1 VRSRGQRRFGFSLRP
16 TPESAED
23 GLTDSRYLV
32 ADELA
37 LDRADERLWNGRAP
51 VRLGGKA
58 FALLRALMERPRTLV
73 TKDELF
79 DAAWPGLSVSESVL
93 TTAVK
98 EIRQAIGDKARA
110 PRVIETVHGRG
121 YRFLLHVEPKDEL
134 LKQPAKAPARWRMP
148 SRKVL
153 AASLA
158 ALLAFVSIPWL
169 WSRFAGGEVSDLTF
183 HPHPQSIAVLPFED
197 LSGSHD
203 QQWFAA
209 GMTEEI
215 LNSLA
220 RTPDLRV
227 AARTSTEGIGSGDM
241 RAIGRKLNVAY
252 VLEGSLRREGPRVRV
267 TAQLI
272 RSRDGFHVW
281 SQDYDRST
289 ADVIG
294 IQEQIAIA
302 IARSLKT
309 VMSPDK
315 LAAMVSLGTTS
326 ADAYEEYLRGLA
338 YQRSA
343 LATGERR
350 NTEESYAAFERAR
363 QLDPQFAAA
372 HWQAASRFFSRAT
385 RVGSA
390 AAQSDENE
398 QQRLHEYLVRVD
410 AAISA
415 SEGRPEQ
422 LRYRSARA
430 LVDYHF
436 RDALN
441 LMRAYLQQF
450 PRELDAWDEMVNLAG
465 YVGDRPLMADAA
477 RHIQDES
484 IESGM
489 PLSRAITASVLALD
503 IDNAVKRAR
512 QQLSIRPGETLIQ
525 YQAHRALLWG
535 GHRQEARALLGR
547 IDQSS
552 LPAENKLVA
561 DLRQA
566 CAEGGHGAL
575 AIARRL
581 DSDKRTS
588 TSTRWQTWMLMGD
601 ERRAYGL
608 IRELDQPGHLE
619 TLVQYMVYPDF
630 DARLFPLLQS
640 KLDDDGVKR
649 PPPVRAP
656 YTCPRGAT

>member
-1 VRSRGQRRFGFSLRP
+1 VAPGI
-16 TPESAED
+16 
-23 GLTDSRYLV
+23 GLAFNPFFATEEALTQDRYLV
-32 ADELA
+32 AGDLV
-37 LDRADERLWNGRAP
+37 LDRADERLLNRGSP

-58 FALLRALMERPRTLV
+58 ILLLQALMERPLTLV

-79 DAAWPGLSVSESVL
+79 EAAWPGLAVSESVL

-110 PRVIETVHGRG
+110 PRMIETVHGRG
-121 YRFLLHVEPKDEL
+121 YRFLLPVEERDE
-134 LKQPAKAPARWRMP
+134 PP
-148 SRKVL
+148 SRLGPVRS
-153 AASLA
+153 ARRVRPMWIAA
-158 ALLAFVSIPWL
+158 ALAVLVAVSVGAL
-169 WSRFAGGEVSDLTF
+169 WTRHGSERVSELTF

-197 LSGSHD
+197 MSAAHD

-227 AARTSTEGIGSGDM
+227 AARTSTEGIGHGDM

-252 VLEGSLRREGPRVRV
+252 VLEGSLRREGQRVRV

-294 IQEQIAIA
+294 IQEQMAIA

-315 LAAMVSLGTTS
+315 LAAMVSLGTRS

-338 YQRSA
+338 DQRSA
-343 LATGERR
+343 LATGNIRD
-350 NTEESYAAFERAR
+350 TEDAYAAFERAR

-372 HWQAASRFFSRAT
+372 HWQAAARFFSRAT

-390 AAQSDENE
+390 AAQSDQNE
-398 QQRLHEYLVRVD
+398 RQRLQEYLARVD
-410 AAISA
+410 AAIAA
-415 SEGRPEQ
+415 SDGRPEQ

-441 LMRAYLQQF
+441 LMRAYLEQR
-450 PRELDAWDEMVNLAG
+450 PRELEAWDELVNLAA
-465 YVGDRPLMADAA
+465 YVGDRRLMADAA
-477 RHIQDES
+477 NRIQEQS
-484 IESGM
+484 VESGM

-503 IDNAVKRAR
+503 IDNGVKRSR
-512 QQLSIRPGETLIQ
+512 QQLAIRPGETLIQ

-535 GHRQEARALLGR
+535 GYRDEARTLLAR
-547 IDQSS
+547 INQSS
-552 LPAENKLVA
+552 LPDENKLIA
-561 DLRQA
+561 RLRQA
-566 CAEGGHGAL
+566 CADGGQGAL
-575 AIARRL
+575 AIASQL

-608 IRELDQPGHLE
+608 IKDLDQPDHLA

-630 DARLFPLLQS
+630 DARQFPLLQS
-640 KLDDDGVKR
+640 KLDDDQVKR
-649 PPPVRAP
+649 PPPVRPP
-656 YTCPRGAT
+656 YTCRPSAVARAA

>member
-1 VRSRGQRRFGFSLRP
+1 
-16 TPESAED
+16 
-23 GLTDSRYLV
+23 V
-32 ADELA
+32 AGELI
-37 LDRADERLWNGRAP
+37 LDRDDERLWRGNHP

-58 FALLRALMERPRTLV
+58 FLLLRTLMERPRTLV

-79 DAAWPGLSVSESVL
+79 EAAWPSLAVSESVL

-98 EIRQAIGDKARA
+98 EIRQAIGDPARA
-110 PRVIETVHGRG
+110 PRWIETVHGRG
-121 YRFLLHVEPKDEL
+121 YRFLVNVEARDDLPPKPGTGL
-134 LKQPAKAPARWRMP
+134 VRRRARPVWIAA
-148 SRKVL
+148 VVAAL
-153 AASLA
+153 VAASLPWVWVH
-158 ALLAFVSIPWL
+158 FGTDRVS
-169 WSRFAGGEVSDLTF
+169 ELTF

-197 LSGSHD
+197 LSVAHD
-203 QQWFAA
+203 QQWFVA

-227 AARTSTEGIGSGDM
+227 AARTSTEAIGHADM
-241 RAIGRKLNVAY
+241 RTIGRKLNVAY
-252 VLEGSLRREGPRVRV
+252 VLEGSLRREGERVRV

-281 SQDYDRST
+281 SQNYDRSM

-302 IARSLKT
+302 IARSLKS

-315 LAAMVSLGTTS
+315 LAAMVSLGTRS
-326 ADAYEEYLRGLA
+326 VDAYEEYLRGLA

-343 LATGERR
+343 LATGDIRDTD
-350 NTEESYAAFERAR
+350 NAYAAFERAR

-372 HWQAASRFFSRAT
+372 HWQAAARFYSRAT

-390 AAQSDENE
+390 AAQSDQNE
-398 QQRLHEYLVRVD
+398 QGRLKEYLARVD

-436 RDALN
+436 RDALK
-441 LMRAYLQQF
+441 LMRAYLEQR
-450 PRELDAWDEMVNLAG
+450 PRQLEAWDELVNLAG
-465 YVGDRPLMADAA
+465 YVGDRRLMADAA
-477 RHIQDES
+477 RRIQDQS
-484 IESGM
+484 VESGM

-503 IDNAVKRAR
+503 IDNGVKRAR
-512 QQLSIRPGETLIQ
+512 QQLAIRPGETLIQ

-535 GHRQEARALLGR
+535 GYRDEARALLWK
-547 IDQSS
+547 INQSS
-552 LPAENKLVA
+552 LPEENKLVA
-561 DLRQA
+561 QLRQA
-566 CAEGGHGAL
+566 CADGGGGAL
-575 AIARRL
+575 AIATRL

-601 ERRAYGL
+601 ERRAYGS
-608 IRELDQPGHLE
+608 IKGLDQPDRLG
-619 TLVQYMVYPDF
+619 TLVQYMIYPDF
-630 DARLFPLLQS
+630 DARQFPLLQS
-640 KLDDDGVKR
+640 KLDDDELRR
-649 PPPVRAP
+649 PPLVRAP
-656 YTCPRGAT
+656 YNCLPGAAAKAI

>member
-1 VRSRGQRRFGFSLRP
+1 MHL
-16 TPESAED
+16 A
-23 GLTDSRYLV
+23 DSRYLI
-32 ADELA
+32 AGELV
-37 LDRADERLWNGRAP
+37 LDRVDERLWDGASP

-58 FALLRALMERPRTLV
+58 FILLRTLMEHAQTLV

-79 DAAWPGLSVSESVL
+79 DAAWPGLAVSEFVL
-93 TTAVK
+93 TTAIK
-98 EIRQAIGDKARA
+98 EIRQAVGDKARA
-110 PRVIETVHGRG
+110 PRIIETVHGRG
-121 YRFLLHVEPKDEL
+121 YRFKLKVREADER
-134 LKQPAKAPARWRMP
+134 PSRGEKAPFRWRP
-148 SRKVL
+148 SRRIWAGALVVL
-153 AASLA
+153 
-158 ALLAFVSIPWL
+158 LLAVSLPLL
-169 WSRFAGGEVSDLTF
+169 WSRLGNGPISMMPFN
-183 HPHPQSIAVLPFED
+183 PNPQSIAVLPFED
-197 LSGSHD
+197 LSRAHD

-215 LNSLA
+215 LNSLS

-227 AARTSTEGIGSGDM
+227 AARTSSEAVGRGDM
-241 RAIGRKLNVAY
+241 RTIGRKLNVAY
-252 VLEGSLRREGPRVRV
+252 VLEGSLRREGERVRV

-272 RSRDGFHVW
+272 RTSDGFHLW
-281 SQDYDRST
+281 SQDYDRNA
-289 ADVIG
+289 ADVID

-315 LAAMVSLGTTS
+315 LAAMVSLGTRS

-338 YQRSA
+338 YQHASLETGDQKNTD
-343 LATGERR
+343 LA
-350 NTEESYAAFERAR
+350 YASFERAR

-372 HWQAASRFFSRAT
+372 HWAAAGHFFSRAT

-390 AAQSDENE
+390 ATQSDQNE
-398 QQRLHEYLVRVD
+398 QERLKQYLARVD
-410 AAISA
+410 AAIMY
-415 SEGRPEQ
+415 SEGRPEN

-430 LVDYHF
+430 LMDYRF
-436 RDALN
+436 RDAVK
-441 LMRAYLQQF
+441 LMRAYLQQR

-465 YVGDRPLMADAA
+465 YVGDRQLMAEAA
-477 RHIQDES
+477 KRIHDQS
-484 IESGM
+484 VESGM

-503 IDNAVKRAR
+503 IDNAVARSR
-512 QQLSIRPGETLIQ
+512 QQLAIRPGEALIQ

-535 GHRQEARALLGR
+535 GHREEARALLGR
-547 IDQSS
+547 IQQSS
-552 LPAENKLVA
+552 LPEENKLIA
-561 DLRQA
+561 ELRQA
-566 CAEGGHGAL
+566 CADGGQGAP
-575 AIARRL
+575 AIASRI

-608 IRELDQPGHLE
+608 IKGLDQPDRLP

-640 KLDDDGVKR
+640 KLNDDGIKR

-656 YTCPRGAT
+656 YTCPATMASRA

>member
-1 VRSRGQRRFGFSLRP
+1 M
-16 TPESAED
+16 A
-23 GLTDSRYLV
+23 DSRYLV
-32 ADELA
+32 AGELT
-37 LDRADERLWNGRAP
+37 LDRADERLWIGRSA

-58 FALLRALMERPRTLV
+58 MLLLRALMERPLTLV

-79 DAAWPGLSVSESVL
+79 EAAWPGLAVSESVL

-110 PRVIETVHGRG
+110 PRIIETVHGRG
-121 YRFLLHVEPKDEL
+121 YRFLLNVEPKDQL
-134 LKQPAKAPARWRMP
+134 LKQPERAPSQWRWP
-148 SRKVL
+148 SRRTL
-153 AASLA
+153 AAGLL
-158 ALLAFVSIPWL
+158 ALLLVVSAPWL
-169 WSRFAGGEVSDLTF
+169 WSRFSKTGVVSEFTF

-197 LSGSHD
+197 MSGTRD

-227 AARTSTEGIGSGDM
+227 AARTSTEGIGHGDM

-252 VLEGSLRREGPRVRV
+252 VLEGSLRREGERVRV

-281 SQDYDRST
+281 SQDFDRSA
-289 ADVIG
+289 ADVIS

-315 LAAMVSLGTTS
+315 LAQMVSLGTGS
-326 ADAYEEYLRGLA
+326 VDAYEEYLRGLA
-338 YQRSA
+338 N
-343 LATGERR
+343 ERR
-350 NTEESYAAFERAR
+350 ALETGDTKYTDAAYQSFERAR

-372 HWQAASRFFSRAT
+372 HWQTAAHFFSRAT

-390 AAQSDENE
+390 AAQSDQNE

-410 AAISA
+410 AAIAA
-415 SEGRPEQ
+415 SDGRPEQ

-430 LVDYHF
+430 LVDYRF

-441 LMRAYLQQF
+441 LMRAYLQQR

-465 YVGDRPLMADAA
+465 YVGDRGLMAEAA
-477 RHIQDES
+477 RRIHDES
-484 IESGM
+484 VESGM

-503 IDNAVKRAR
+503 TNNAVKRAR
-512 QQLSIRPGETLIQ
+512 QQLAMRPGETLIQ

-535 GHRQEARALLGR
+535 GQRQEARALLGR
-547 IDQSS
+547 IDESS
-552 LPAENKLVA
+552 LPAENKLLA

-566 CAEGGHGAL
+566 CAEGGRGAL
-575 AIARRL
+575 AIAEQL
-581 DSDKRTS
+581 NSDKRTS

-601 ERRAYGL
+601 EARAYGL
-608 IRELDQPGHLE
+608 IKGLDQPDRLE

-630 DARLFPLLQS
+630 DARQFPLLQS
-640 KLDDDGVKR
+640 KLDNDGVRR

-656 YTCPRGAT
+656 YTCPHGSI

>member
-1 VRSRGQRRFGFSLRP
+1 MAQ
-16 TPESAED
+16 D
-23 GLTDSRYLV
+23 RYLI
-32 ADELA
+32 AGELV
-37 LDRADERLWNGRAP
+37 LDRTDERLLVRGNP

-58 FALLRALMERPRTLV
+58 VCLLQALMSRPLTLV

-79 DAAWPGLSVSESVL
+79 EAAWPGLAVSESVL

-98 EIRQAIGDKARA
+98 EIRQAIGDNARA
-110 PRVIETVHGRG
+110 PKILETVHGRG
-121 YRFLLHVEPKDEL
+121 YRFLLPVHGQGEV
-134 LKQPAKAPARWRMP
+134 PARATSAWLP
-148 SRKVL
+148 RKPGTKWIAAIL
-153 AASLA
+153 AMLVA
-158 ALLAFVSIPWL
+158 AGLIATLWTRVQPGSVSQ
-169 WSRFAGGEVSDLTF
+169 LTF
-183 HPHPQSIAVLPFED
+183 HPHPKSIAVLPFKD
-197 LSGSHD
+197 FSPAHD
-203 QQWFAA
+203 QQWFAE
-209 GMTEEI
+209 GITEEI

-227 AARTSTEGIGSGDM
+227 TARTSTEAIGDEDM
-241 RAIGRKLNVAY
+241 RAIGRRLNVAY
-252 VLEGSLRREGPRVRV
+252 VLEGSLRREGQRVRV

-302 IARSLKT
+302 IAKSLKT

-315 LAAMVSLGTTS
+315 LAAMVSLGTAS
-326 ADAYEEYLRGLA
+326 PDAYEEYLRGLA
-338 YQRSA
+338 YERQA
-343 LATGERR
+343 LQTGDTR
-350 NTEESYAAFERAR
+350 NGEQAYAAFERAR

-372 HWQAASRFFSRAT
+372 HWQAAARFFSRAT

-390 AAQSDENE
+390 QTQSDENE
-398 QQRLHEYLVRVD
+398 QSRLHEYLIRVD
-410 AAISA
+410 AAIAA

-430 LVDYHF
+430 LVDFHF

-441 LMRAYLQQF
+441 LLRSYLQQR
-450 PRELDAWDEMVNLAG
+450 PRELDAWDELVNLAG
-465 YVGDRPLMADAA
+465 YVGDRRLMAEAA
-477 RHIQDES
+477 QQIHDQS
-484 IESGM
+484 VESGM

-512 QQLSIRPGETLIQ
+512 QQLALQPGQTLIQ

-535 GHRQEARALLGR
+535 GHRDEARAVLAR
-547 IDQSS
+547 ISRSS
-552 LPAENKLVA
+552 LPEENKLIA
-561 DLRQA
+561 QLRQA
-566 CAEGGHGAL
+566 CADGGNGAM
-575 AIARRL
+575 AIAIKL
-581 DSDKRTS
+581 DSDERTS

-601 ERRAYGL
+601 APRAYAL
-608 IRELDQPGHLE
+608 IKPLDQPDRLA

-640 KLDDDGVKR
+640 KLNDDGVRR
-649 PPPVRAP
+649 PPPVSAP
-656 YTCPRGAT
+656 YNCRAGTAR